1 MAGNID
7 FVLLSV
13 IILFLK
19 PFGQK
24 NIIIFVD
31 LKICS
36 YICEQHLIIWMKKGL
51 YNKAGKACQICK
63 SIGPSGTYC
72 HNEFLGK
79 AKNLLFW

>member
-1 MAGNID
+1 MCQKRIMAGSID

-19 PFGQK
+19 PFGLK

-36 YICEQHLIIWMKKGL
+36 YICEQYSIIWMKKGII
-51 YNKAGKACQICK
+51 Q
-63 SIGPSGTYC
+63 
-72 HNEFLGK
+72 
-79 AKNLLFW
+79 

>member
-1 MAGNID
+1 MCQKRIMAGNID

-19 PFGQK
+19 PFDLK

-36 YICEQHLIIWMKKGL
+36 YICEQHLIIWMKKGII
-51 YNKAGKACQICK
+51 Q
-63 SIGPSGTYC
+63 
-72 HNEFLGK
+72 
-79 AKNLLFW
+79 

>member
-1 MAGNID
+1 MAENID

-31 LKICS
+31 LKIRS
-36 YICEQHLIIWMKKGL
+36 YICEQYSIIWMKKGII
-51 YNKAGKACQICK
+51 Q
-63 SIGPSGTYC
+63 
-72 HNEFLGK
+72 
-79 AKNLLFW
+79 